1 MLERISLTFIIHSC
15 HHTFIIYFSGLRH
28 RSIHTPTHHSNTGT
42 LTTDQTMIGTI
53 VALQDTQTT
62 QVISISSD
70 TGATVTG
77 VGFYSTVKADYGITF
92 SCEDDDS
99 NISSTIY
106 NPSSVSAPNTLVVS
120 GLSTSSCSNVSAGTG
135 LTATLVYQDHA
146 SNSSNIVGAFMTIQV
161 IDTETANVVRAH
173 TSQLV
178 SIEGKGFFSS
188 STSDYTIKITGD
200 GCVTSTNPPTSV
212 QASPSSG
219 ESGYVVLSSF
229 NGFSSCTDTITAT
242 VTYGTYTS
250 SATVASVVSVKE
262 TYAYQLVNNDTSY
275 VTLVG
280 SNFESQQLDTYSLTL
295 SGGTGSAGCTDD
307 IVITTAYTYVYCSSS
322 NLKRVSHSSKT

>member
-1 MLERISLTFIIHSC
+1 
-15 HHTFIIYFSGLRH
+15 
-28 RSIHTPTHHSNTGT
+28 
-42 LTTDQTMIGTI
+42 
-53 VALQDTQTT
+53 
-62 QVISISSD
+62 
-70 TGATVTG
+70 
-77 VGFYSTVKADYGITF
+77 
-92 SCEDDDS
+92 
-99 NISSTIY
+99 
-106 NPSSVSAPNTLVVS
+106 
-120 GLSTSSCSNVSAGTG
+120 
-135 LTATLVYQDHA
+135 
-146 SNSSNIVGAFMTIQV
+146 MTIQV